1 MGDVDRLKKI
11 IQFIFLDLALAL
23 SVYEI
28 FIENEW
34 ADKADDIIFIGLALI
49 AILWPRIRKGKVP
62 RFFSLIFLVLAL
74 ITKVVSFFIEGDDL
88 KAMGPDYLVIGFMA
102 LGIIINVYA
111 QFSPKKANR

>member
-1 MGDVDRLKKI
+1 MKKAV
-11 IQFIFLDLALAL
+11 QFISLDLALL
-23 SVYEI
+23 VTVYEL

-34 ADKADDIIFIGLALI
+34 SDKADDIIFIGLALI
-49 AILWPRIRKGKVP
+49 AILWPRIKKGKVP
-62 RFFSLIFLVLAL
+62 RFFSLTFLVLAL

-102 LGIIINVYA
+102 LGIIINIFG